1 MPPWLKD
8 SAVLV
13 ALITVSG
20 GVVGTLISTISNFF
34 IGKRDNEVKQG
45 QKEIIQSLDILKNDN
60 IKIKADL
67 ASNAEELDKLKKNSK
82 DITRYR
88 LYHDMTKDILNG
100 YTTLENKRE
109 IAKLFDSYKMLDGNG
124 EIEMMYKEEFIDLPL
139 RKGDRHEINKRTI

>member
-1 MPPWLKD
+1 MQPLLKD
-8 SAVLV
+8 SAVFV
-13 ALITVSG
+13 AVITVSG

-45 QKEIIQSLDILKNDN
+45 QKEIIQSLDVLKNDN

-67 ASNAEELDKLKKNSK
+67 ASNSEELEKLKKNSK

-88 LYHDMTKDILNG
+88 LFHDMTKGIIAG

-139 RKGDRHEINKRTI
+139 RKEKKDEINKRTI

>member
-1 MPPWLKD
+1 MPPLLKD

-13 ALITVSG
+13 AIITVSG

-45 QKEIIQSLDILKNDN
+45 QQEIIQSLDVLKKDN
-60 IKIKADL
+60 IKIKSDL
-67 ASNAEELDKLKKNSK
+67 ASNAAELEKLKKNSK

-88 LYHDMTKDILNG
+88 LFHDMTKDIIAG

-139 RKGDRHEINKRTI
+139 RKDNNHEINKRTI

>member
-13 ALITVSG
+13 ALITMGG
-20 GVVGTLISTISNFF
+20 GVVGTLITTLANYF
-34 IGKRDNEVKQG
+34 IGRRDNEVKNG
-45 QKEIIQSLDILKNDN
+45 QKEINQSLDVLKNDN

-67 ASNAEELDKLKKNSK
+67 ASNVEELDKLKKNSK

-88 LYHDMTKDILNG
+88 LFHDMTKDIMAG

-109 IAKLFDSYKMLDGNG
+109 ITKLFDSYKMLDGNG

-139 RKGDRHEINKRTI
+139 RKEKKDEVDKQAI

>member
-1 MPPWLKD
+1 MPPLLKD

-20 GVVGTLISTISNFF
+20 GAVGTLISAISNFF

-45 QKEIIQSLDILKNDN
+45 QKKIIQSLDVLKNDN

-67 ASNAEELDKLKKNSK
+67 ASEAEELEKLKKNSK
-82 DITRYR
+82 DITRHR
-88 LYHDMTKDILNG
+88 LFHDMSKDILAG

-109 IAKLFDSYKMLDGNG
+109 IAKLFASYKMLDGNG
-124 EIEMMYKEEFIDLPL
+124 EIEMMYKEEFVDLPL
-139 RKGDRHEINKRTI
+139 RNEDRHETNK

>member
-45 QKEIIQSLDILKNDN
+45 QKEIIQSLDVLKNDN

-139 RKGDRHEINKRTI
+139 RKEKQDEIDKQAI

>member
-1 MPPWLKD
+1 MPPLLKD

-45 QKEIIQSLDILKNDN
+45 QKEIIKSLDVLKNDN

-67 ASNAEELDKLKKNSK
+67 ASNAEELEKLKKNSK

-139 RKGDRHEINKRTI
+139 RKEKKDEIDKQAI

>member
-45 QKEIIQSLDILKNDN
+45 QKEIIQSLDVLKNDN

-124 EIEMMYKEEFIDLPL
+124 EIEMMYKEEFVDLPL
-139 RKGDRHEINKRTI
+139 RKEKKDEIDKQAI

>member
-1 MPPWLKD
+1 MQPWLKD

-13 ALITVSG
+13 ALITVAG

-45 QKEIIQSLDILKNDN
+45 QKAIIHSLDILKNDN

-67 ASNAEELDKLKKNSK
+67 ASNAEELEKLKKNSK

-88 LYHDMTKDILNG
+88 LFHDMTKDIIAG

-139 RKGDRHEINKRTI
+139 RKEKKDEIDKQAI

>member
-45 QKEIIQSLDILKNDN
+45 QKEIIQSLDVLKNDN

>member
-124 EIEMMYKEEFIDLPL
+124 EIEMMYKEEFVDLPL
-139 RKGDRHEINKRTI
+139 RKEKKDEIDKQAI

>member
-1 MPPWLKD
+1 MKD

-45 QKEIIQSLDILKNDN
+45 QKEIIQSLDVLKNDN

-139 RKGDRHEINKRTI
+139 RKEKQDEIDKQAI

>member
-1 MPPWLKD
+1 MD
-8 SAVLV
+8 V
-13 ALITVSG
+13 
-20 GVVGTLISTISNFF
+20 
-34 IGKRDNEVKQG
+34 
-45 QKEIIQSLDILKNDN
+45 LKNDN

-67 ASNAEELDKLKKNSK
+67 ASNAEELEKLKKNSK

-88 LYHDMTKDILNG
+88 LYHDMTKDIIAG

-139 RKGDRHEINKRTI
+139 RKEKKDEINKRTI

>member
-13 ALITVSG
+13 AIVTVSG
-20 GVVGTLISTISNFF
+20 GVIGTLISTVADFF
-34 IGKRDNEVKQG
+34 IKRRDNEVKRG
-45 QKEIIQSLDILKNDN
+45 QKEIIQSLDVLKNDN

-88 LYHDMTKDILNG
+88 LYHDMTKDIIAG

-139 RKGDRHEINKRTI
+139 RKEKKDEVDKQAI

>member
-1 MPPWLKD
+1 MQPLLKD
-8 SAVLV
+8 SAVFV
-13 ALITVSG
+13 AVITVSG
-20 GVVGTLISTISNFF
+20 GVVGTLISAISNFF

-45 QKEIIQSLDILKNDN
+45 HKAIIQSLDVLKNDN

-67 ASNAEELDKLKKNSK
+67 ASNAEELEKLKKNSK

-88 LYHDMTKDILNG
+88 LFHDMTKDIISG

-139 RKGDRHEINKRTI
+139 RKEKEDEIDKQAI

>member
-1 MPPWLKD
+1 MPLWLKD

-45 QKEIIQSLDILKNDN
+45 QKEIIQSLDVLKNDN

-139 RKGDRHEINKRTI
+139 RKEKKDEIDKQAI